1 MFYVYD
7 LDGMRFRGPMEA
19 LEQQRRVN
27 RRAAV
32 TPIKREEE
40 TTPQGGEEKAPGTA
54 SMGLEAYRQAMGRT
68 EMVEQLVHIY
78 QIMSSP
84 VSTIEAEISLL
95 DAWRTLGRTGIRQ
108 MVVVSERNQVVGML
122 SDRNILQRI
131 NVIGEDIEVDP
142 QLLVGDVMER
152 EVISTDSI
160 SDIRRVARVM
170 AFYHVD
176 ALPVTKEDGRLV
188 GIVTR
193 GDILRNFAK
202 NPRLNLWG

>member
-19 LEQQRRVN
+19 LEQQRKVN

-32 TPIKREEE
+32 PPVKREGP
-40 TTPQGGEEKAPGTA
+40 TPAFGEEEQGTPVGSPA
-54 SMGLEAYRQAMGRT
+54 VEAYRQAMGRQD
-68 EMVEQLVHIY
+68 MVEQLVHIY
-78 QIMSSP
+78 QIMSTP
-84 VSTIEAEISLL
+84 VSTIEGDVPLL
-95 DAWRTLGRTGIRQ
+95 EAWRTLGRTGIRQ
-108 MVVVSERNQVVGML
+108 LVVVSERNQVTGML
-122 SDRNILQRI
+122 SDRDILQRI
-131 NVIGEDIEVDP
+131 NVIDGDVEVDIRLRVADAM
-142 QLLVGDVMER
+142 QK

-170 AFYHVD
+170 AFYHMD
-176 ALPVTKEDGRLV
+176 ALPVTKDDGRLV

-202 NPRLNLWG
+202 NPRLNLWA